1 MKKVW
6 GDFWKTSGKFIE
18 WNKEDILNS
27 RSLAEIF
34 QSLCS
39 YFHKKNLRGYRL
51 LELGAGIGLTSYFF
65 AKKGADITLLDNSK
79 EAKKQAE
86 EWWEKTKHKY
96 IVGNLYDILRTL
108 KCAVSNG

>member
-27 RSLAEIF
+27 GNLAEIF

-39 YFHKKNLRGYRL
+39 YFHKK
-51 LELGAGIGLTSYFF
+51 I
-65 AKKGADITLLDNSK
+65 
-79 EAKKQAE
+79 
-86 EWWEKTKHKY
+86 
-96 IVGNLYDILRTL
+96 
-108 KCAVSNG
+108 